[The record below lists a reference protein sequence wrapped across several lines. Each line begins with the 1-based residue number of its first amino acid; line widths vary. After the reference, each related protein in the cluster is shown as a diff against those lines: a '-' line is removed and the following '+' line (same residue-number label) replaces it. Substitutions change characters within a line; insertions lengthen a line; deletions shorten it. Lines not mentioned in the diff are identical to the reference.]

1 METALWVDKLGLYN
15 RYKIDG
21 WKIDFLFRKSK
32 SEEVWDDA
40 RNIISSSKT
49 LRIMGGHKKQ
59 LITTVVIYDID
70 SQLHTIQYM
79 CMAFRVEG
87 DWKTR

>member
-1 METALWVDKLGLYN
+1 
-15 RYKIDG
+15 
-21 WKIDFLFRKSK
+21 
-32 SEEVWDDA
+32 
-40 RNIISSSKT
+40 
-49 LRIMGGHKKQ
+49 MGGHKKQ

-87 DWKTR
+87 D